1 MLKNVSY
8 NLLETITIVSKSLYR
23 YDTYIHDAE
32 NSKSSRELW
41 TTFKAQREK
50 ELSILLKEL
59 KNQIDSGM
67 LGFGIT
73 CHLPKYTYAAQTI
86 VPRYHQFTQIC
97 VICFTN
103 QLFLAVIFCRYLSNK
118 AGIIKSHQN
127 FCGYHLFG

>member
-41 TTFKAQREK
+41 ATFKTQREK
-50 ELSILLKEL
+50 ELSMLLKEL

-67 LGFGIT
+67 LA
-73 CHLPKYTYAAQTI
+73 LE
-86 VPRYHQFTQIC
+86 
-97 VICFTN
+97 
-103 QLFLAVIFCRYLSNK
+103 
-118 AGIIKSHQN
+118 
-127 FCGYHLFG
+127 